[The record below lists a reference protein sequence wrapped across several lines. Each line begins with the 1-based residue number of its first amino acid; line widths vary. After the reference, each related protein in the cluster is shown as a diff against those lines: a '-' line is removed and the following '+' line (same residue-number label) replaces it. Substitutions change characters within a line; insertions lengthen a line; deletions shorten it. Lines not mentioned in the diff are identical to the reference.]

1 MGTMNISLPDT
12 LRDFVDQQ
20 VSSGAYGTSS
30 EYLRELIRHDRDRL
44 QLRAMLLEG
53 AESPVRGEADAAYF
67 QGLRDRAAASR
78 SRTAKRRA

>member
-1 MGTMNISLPDT
+1 MGTMNISLPDP

-20 VSSGAYGTSS
+20 VASGAYGTSS

-53 AESPVRGEADAAYF
+53 AESAVRGEADAAYL
-67 QGLRDRAAASR
+67 QGLRDRAAPR
-78 SRTAKRRA
+78 KTTKRRA

>member
-1 MGTMNISLPDT
+1 MGTMNISLPDP

-20 VSSGAYGTSS
+20 VASGAYGTSS

-53 AESPVRGEADAAYF
+53 AESVVRGEADAAYF
-67 QGLRDRAAASR
+67 RGLRDRATPR
-78 SRTAKRRA
+78 KTTKRRA